1 MLFGFG
7 QSARF
12 LPVAVFSA
20 IAVFAFSL
28 PVKADETASAAR
40 APQGRRSTASLAN
53 PLPASA
59 GAAVPGTAAAGG
71 FLYFPGGQPGMNVG
85 GRLNVGKSHVYVPYY
100 GNISNDPTHPG
111 VQSVTGI
118 AYGFRTWDISVLN
131 GGAGNAQPAIPGLD
145 APPKVNPALSLSIRF

>member
-1 MLFGFG
+1 MFSRLG

-12 LPVAVFSA
+12 LSVAVFSA
-20 IAVFAFSL
+20 VAVFAFAV
-28 PVKADETASAAR
+28 PVKADDTVSAAR
-40 APQGRRSTASLAN
+40 AAQGKRTTASLAN
-53 PLPASA
+53 PLPAT
-59 GAAVPGTAAAGG
+59 GAAVPGTAAANG

-111 VQSVTGI
+111 VQGVAGI

-131 GGAGNAQPAIPGLD
+131 GGGTSVAQPAIPGLD